1 MSLLSKAKKAISKA
15 AKYLPGIAQAVP
27 TSKGLANAAATL
39 QAVSGVIGPGGL
51 GQSLPG
57 IAGPIALPKTGVQT
71 VSMNLPQFPQLPGGG
86 GGIVKT
92 GLPFVAAAGAAALP
106 ALRAAA
112 PAVIQGAKNLI
123 PKISP
128 RVAKALGWVSVGA
141 LVYDAAGN
149 LMGRKAVRHMNPLNG
164 RAAKRAI
171 RRIKAVR
178 KIVRGIESSLP
189 KSKGRRC

>member
-1 MSLLSKAKKAISKA
+1 MSLWSKAKKAVSKA
-15 AKYLPGIAQAVP
+15 AQYLPGIAQAIP

-39 QAVSGVIGPGGL
+39 QAVSGAIGPGL
-51 GQSLPG
+51 GQSIPG
-57 IAGPIALPKTGVQT
+57 IAGPVALPKPPGAMP
-71 VSMNLPQFPQLPGGG
+71 VSMNLPQFPTLPGSGG
-86 GGIVKT
+86 GFVKT
-92 GLPFVAAAGAAALP
+92 GFPLVAAAGAAALP
-106 ALRAAA
+106 ALRAAV

-178 KIVRGIESSLP
+178 KIVRSIESSLP